1 MAQRK
6 TIASSFV
13 VGQTTNG
20 AITLNN
26 STLMGVTISGSK
38 ITGTA
43 MTFTV
48 STDGTNYYALY
59 DDTSTE
65 VSLTVTTAA
74 RSYIIDPKAFLPW
87 SFVKA
92 RLGTSASAVA
102 QATADQAILFHID
115 LL

>member
-6 TIASSFV
+6 TIASTFV
-13 VGQTTNG
+13 VGQTTSG
-20 AITLNN
+20 SIVLNN

-43 MTFTV
+43 MTFLV
-48 STDGTNYYALY
+48 STDGTNYYSLY

-65 VSLTVTTAA
+65 VSVTVTTAA
-74 RSYIIDPKAFLPW
+74 RSYIVDPKVFLPW

-102 QATADQAILFHID
+102 QATANQAILFHID

>member
-1 MAQRK
+1 MAQRR
-6 TIASSFV
+6 TLTSDFI
-13 VGQTTNG
+13 VGQTTSG
-20 AITLNN
+20 SIVLNN

-38 ITGTA
+38 ITGTK
-43 MTFTV
+43 MTFVV
-48 STDGTNYYALY
+48 STDGTTYYSLY

-102 QATADQAILFHID
+102 QAVANQAILFHIG
-115 LL
+115 LR

>member
-13 VGQTTNG
+13 VGQTTSE

-43 MTFTV
+43 MTFLV
-48 STDGTNYYALY
+48 STDGTNYYSLY
-59 DDTSTE
+59 DDSSAE
-65 VSLTVTTAA
+65 VSVTVTTAA
-74 RSYIIDPKAFLPW
+74 RSYIVDPKVFLPW
-87 SFVKA
+87 GFVKA

>member
-1 MAQRK
+1 MAQRR

-13 VGQTTNG
+13 VGQTTSD

-38 ITGTA
+38 ITGTK
-43 MTFTV
+43 MTFLV
-48 STDGTNYYALY
+48 STDGSNYYSLY
-59 DDTSTE
+59 DDASTE

-74 RSYIIDPKAFLPW
+74 RSHIVDPKLFLPW

-102 QATADQAILFHID
+102 QAVANQAILFHID

>member
-13 VGQTTNG
+13 VGQTTSE

-43 MTFTV
+43 MTFLV
-48 STDGTNYYALY
+48 STDGTNYYSLY
-59 DDTSTE
+59 DDSSAE
-65 VSLTVTTAA
+65 VSDGYDCRQKLHR
-74 RSYIIDPKAFLPW
+74 RSKGVFA
-87 SFVKA
+87 
-92 RLGTSASAVA
+92 LGFCKSPFGHKCFCCGAGNC
-102 QATADQAILFHID
+102 
-115 LL
+115 